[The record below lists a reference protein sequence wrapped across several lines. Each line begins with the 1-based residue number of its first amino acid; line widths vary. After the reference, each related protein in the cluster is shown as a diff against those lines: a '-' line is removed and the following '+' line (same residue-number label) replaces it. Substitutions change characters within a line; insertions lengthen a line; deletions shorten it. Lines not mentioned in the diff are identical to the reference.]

1 MRTVDRA
8 YRFMRANDRDG
19 LFQPPRLK
27 PDHKGFRTYHDMLE
41 YEDGD
46 TPSSNQGFHCGALL
60 AARELGYEIS
70 DAEIERAKEGYR
82 RMFNA
87 AGGYMQTSLMQPEHI
102 GQDSLYGEVL
112 TYATFGEKLLPD
124 DIVRTHLETTMK
136 IQSPYGMR
144 VISKANG
151 ELLDGHS
158 GVYVFGGSWYL
169 NDSANYL
176 CGLIHGMDPQWV
188 EDQMLWRLERELA
201 VMPAFHESISTVDG
215 HPHGHHLYSW
225 NSGFYWLRREVRR
238 HLGMPEADPLDARL
252 DHRLGVR
259 KYNGRLELEPGM
271 ATLRPR

>member
-1 MRTVDRA
+1 
-8 YRFMRANDRDG
+8 
-19 LFQPPRLK
+19 
-27 PDHKGFRTYHDMLE
+27 MLE

-151 ELLDGHS
+151 ELLHGHS
-158 GVYVFGGSWYL
+158 GVYVFGGSWFL

-188 EDQMLWRLERELA
+188 EDQLLWRLERELA

-271 ATLRPR
+271 AILRPR